1 MKLSDY
7 VASFLEKAG
16 VDYIF
21 GVTGG
26 GAMHLNDSFGKSK
39 KINFIMTHGE
49 QSASMAA
56 EAYTRKSGK
65 LGVCNV
71 TTGPGGTN
79 AITGV
84 TGAWIDSI
92 PQLIISGQVA
102 SKDMINQSK
111 LRQRG
116 VQEINITD
124 IVKPVV
130 KYCLLLRDEKKIK
143 YELEKCIYLSQNG
156 RPGPTWIDIPLDLQT
171 KDINPKKLKSF
182 KPKKNKTIKF
192 HNKLIKISNLIT
204 KSSRPV
210 IVIGN
215 GVHLSNSKKLIKEII
230 DNFNIPVLSS
240 WNASDVISTDHN
252 RYIGRFGLFGD
263 RASNF
268 TIQNSDLVL
277 VLGCR
282 LSQPQTGYNLSLFAP
297 DANFIYVDIDVVEIS
312 KFKGKNVT
320 KIISDLRLF
329 LEQFIKFI
337 KRFKLKNSY
346 KKLHKG
352 WLDHSIKLKNKYPV
366 FLKRYKHQKKINSFY
381 FIETLSSLL
390 KEKDTIVTD
399 MGTSFTCTMQTFK
412 TKENQ
417 RLFTSS
423 GLAPMGF
430 GLPGSIGACFANNK
444 RKTICISGDGG
455 VMFNIQELQTIFHH
469 KLPIKIFILCNKGY
483 LTMKLMQSKN
493 FKKFVGSTP
502 SSGISCPNFENL
514 AKSFKI
520 SSTTIRNT
528 NNFKIKIE
536 DFLKKSG
543 PGLCQII
550 MGEHQELIPRVQTKM
565 KKDGTFVPTPMD
577 DMYPYLERKEY
588 DNNKSYLTND

>member
-7 VASFLEKAG
+7 VVSFFEQEG
-16 VDYIF
+16 VNHIF

-49 QSASMAA
+49 QSACMAA

-130 KYCLLLRDEKKIK
+130 KYCLTLRDEKKIK

-192 HNKLIKISNLIT
+192 HNKLIKISNLIK

-230 DNFNIPVLSS
+230 DNFNMPVLSS
-240 WNASDVISTDHN
+240 WNASDIISTNHN

-282 LSQPQTGYNLSLFAP
+282 LSQPQTGYNLSLFSP
-297 DANFIYVDIDVVEIS
+297 DAKYIYVDIDVAEIF
-312 KFKGKNVT
+312 KFKGKNIT

-346 KKLHKG
+346 KKLHKD
-352 WLDHSIKLKNKYPV
+352 WLSHSIKLKNKYPV
-366 FLKRYKHQKKINSFY
+366 VLKRYKYQKKINSFY

-390 KEKDTIVTD
+390 REKDTIVTD

-412 TKENQ
+412 TKKNQ

-444 RKTICISGDGG
+444 RKTICVSGDGG

-528 NNFKIKIE
+528 SNFKVKIE

-543 PGLCQII
+543 PGVCQII
-550 MGEHQELIPRVQTKM
+550 TGENQELIPRVQTKM
-565 KKDGTFVPTPMD
+565 RKDGTFVPTSID

-588 DNNKSYLTND
+588 DNNKSYLTDD